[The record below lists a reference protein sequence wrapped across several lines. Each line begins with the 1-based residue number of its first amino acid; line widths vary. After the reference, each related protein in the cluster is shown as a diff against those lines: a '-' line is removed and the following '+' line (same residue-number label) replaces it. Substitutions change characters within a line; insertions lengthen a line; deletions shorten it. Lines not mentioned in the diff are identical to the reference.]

1 MSIFYRNDFWGGVLV
16 SPEGE
21 INILILPRVSFLN
34 DALGFW
40 VKLTNQPTD
49 QPSRSPRSKGP

>member
-1 MSIFYRNDFWGGVLV
+1 MSFVWMSIFYRNDFWGGVLV
-16 SPEGE
+16 SLDGE

-40 VKLTNQPTD
+40 VE
-49 QPSRSPRSKGP
+49 SKT